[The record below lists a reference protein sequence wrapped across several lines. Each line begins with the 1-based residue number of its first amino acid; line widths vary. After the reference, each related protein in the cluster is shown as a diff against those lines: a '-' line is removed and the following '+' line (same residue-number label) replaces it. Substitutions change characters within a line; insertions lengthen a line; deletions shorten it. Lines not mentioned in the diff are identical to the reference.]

1 MSASE
6 KNEDTISFCPSDV
19 TQSASVPVRAVNTA
33 QDTRESQQM
42 KYTACVWDG
51 DSEESITSYLLQE
64 IDFLSLTSLDK
75 DELQVQRMPTT
86 VASQEI
92 GIKTTTD
99 NKNSHQDRSGGHH
112 EEAGRVSTPINSEDH
127 AFAFSSSYINTPP
140 KDISLPDDFDFLTYS
155 DSLESNLNHDHH
167 PAWSEEGRGEINI
180 RETDS
185 EENIIITKM
194 ESSDGMW
201 TQIKMRDK
209 KCESQEQ
216 SSFRNQAI
224 FQLKE
229 PRRDVNE
236 PRRPKNGF
244 IRFSIKFRS
253 EVAKKHPKL
262 DNREISKMLGFRW
275 RRMSAEEKK
284 PYEEEFAKDIR
295 RIRDNNPTWRYAPAK
310 RSIEELV
317 EPMPNR
323 LRPREKLK
331 RKSKDWV
338 FTSETCTEHSG
349 RGSSIQMDATTWVQC
364 DLCNHWRPLSG
375 HIEMEDLPE
384 KWYCYMNPDTRFN
397 VCNPGV
403 FMAEQ
408 CDRTK
413 SHLPSLFHMYP
424 HHQPAFS
431 SCNMSCT
438 SQQQ

>member
-1 MSASE
+1 MDTMSASE

-42 KYTACVWDG
+42 KYAACVWDG

-167 PAWSEEGRGEINI
+167 PAWSEEGR
-180 RETDS
+180 
-185 EENIIITKM
+185 
-194 ESSDGMW
+194 
-201 TQIKMRDK
+201 
-209 KCESQEQ
+209 
-216 SSFRNQAI
+216 
-224 FQLKE
+224 
-229 PRRDVNE
+229 VNE